1 MKRVPKAL
9 SGFKRLSDE
18 HFSTL
23 ASTVYNAMESN
34 TYFAMPSPELEDVK
48 DVIDEFNEKL
58 SLARRKGSPY
68 DTAVKNEARHELEKV
83 LAELAFYVNKV
94 AEGNL
99 PVLLSSGF
107 QVSGDSRMQ
116 YVPLRVE
123 GVKLSDG
130 RQSGQLVLRFDI
142 QENIRL
148 YEYCYAFE
156 RDEDLEH
163 IWSEVF
169 KTSSSSGNLIAAAIP
184 GQYYFVRVRAINTQ
198 GVGEWSEPISMM
210 AR

>member
-1 MKRVPKAL
+1 MKRIPKAL

-34 TYFAMPSPELEDVK
+34 SYFDTPSPELEDVK
-48 DVIDEFNEKL
+48 TVIDEFDEKL
-58 SLARRKGSPY
+58 AMARRKGSPY
-68 DTAVKNEARHELEKV
+68 DTAVKNEARLELEKV

-94 AEGNL
+94 AKGNL

-107 QVSGDSRMQ
+107 QVSGDQRTQ

-130 RQSGQLVLRFDI
+130 RQSGQLLLRFEM
-142 QENIRL
+142 QENIRM

-156 RDEDLEH
+156 RDENMEH

-169 KTSSSSGNLIAAAIP
+169 KTSSSIGNLIATAVP
-184 GQYYFVRVRAINTQ
+184 GQYYFIRVRAINTQ
-198 GVGEWSEPISMM
+198 GVGEWSEPVSIM